1 MKNIIAFADE
11 YGNNS
16 FEFAT
21 QGTHFIVASVILK
34 KEKLAETE
42 QYLESVRKK
51 HFQTGEIKSR
61 KVGDQHHRR
70 LKILQDLVQADF
82 SVYAVVVNKRK
93 LVGEG
98 FKYKPSF
105 YKFLNG
111 LVYKELFK
119 TFPELDLVVDEHG
132 ENDFMRQFK
141 RYVQRFHQPNLF
153 SGSDFQFSGSA
164 ESIMIQ
170 LADFIAGTLG
180 RCFDE
185 TKISPES
192 QQFLQIL
199 EPKITSLN
207 FFPYDQQ
214 HLLQSGQEPE
224 TGFHEDIAQIGVNS
238 AIHFIDTK
246 KVITQDDADQVN
258 CVKLML
264 LYFNTYGTKKYI
276 PTRQLIQHLQVGRE
290 ELLTEHNFRTKV
302 IGKIRDAGVLVV
314 SSSAGEHKGYKLPA
328 SLADLHKFVSHGNSV
343 IMPMLHR
350 IAVFRD
356 KIKLATL
363 NDIDILDTDEFR
375 GLKELMVG

>member
-16 FEFAT
+16 FEFSS

-42 QYLESVRKK
+42 AYLESIRKK

-61 KVGDQHHRR
+61 KIGDQHHRR

-93 LVGEG
+93 LIGEG
-98 FKYKPSF
+98 FKHKPSF

-132 ENDFMRQFK
+132 DNDFMRQFK
-141 RYVQRFHQPNLF
+141 RYVQRYHQPNLF

-185 TKISPES
+185 TKVSSES
-192 QQFLQIL
+192 QQFLQVL

-214 HLLQSGQEPE
+214 HLLQAGQEQE
-224 TGFHEDIAQIGVNS
+224 TGFDEDIARIGVNS
-238 AIHFIDTK
+238 AVHFIDTK
-246 KVITQDDADQVN
+246 KVVTQDDADQVN

-276 PTRQLIQHLQVGRE
+276 QTRQLIQHLQVGRE
-290 ELLTEHNFRTKV
+290 EMLTEHNFRTKV
-302 IGKIRDAGVLVV
+302 IGKIRDAGVLIV

-350 IAVFRD
+350 IAVFRN

-375 GLKELMVG
+375 GLKELLV

>member
-16 FEFAT
+16 FEFST

-34 KEKLAETE
+34 KDKLAETE
-42 QYLESVRKK
+42 QYIEDIRKR

-70 LKILQDLVQADF
+70 LKILQELVQADF
-82 SVYAVVVNKRK
+82 SIYAVVVNKRK

-132 ENDFMRQFK
+132 DNDFMRQFK
-141 RYVQRFHQPNLF
+141 SYVQRYHQPNLF

-164 ESIMIQ
+164 ESVMIQ

-185 TKISPES
+185 AKISPES
-192 QQFLQIL
+192 QQFLQVL

-207 FFPYDQQ
+207 FFPYDKQ
-214 HLLQSGQEPE
+214 HLLQVGEEPE

-238 AIHFIDTK
+238 AIHFIDNK
-246 KVITQDDADQVN
+246 KVINQDDADQIN
-258 CVKLML
+258 CVKLIL

-276 PTRQLIQHLQVGRE
+276 PTKQLIQHLQVGRE
-290 ELLTEHNFRTKV
+290 EVLSEHNFRTKV

-328 SLADLHKFVSHGNSV
+328 SMQDLYKFVSHGNSV

-363 NDIDILDTDEFR
+363 NDVDILDKDEFK
-375 GLKELMVG
+375 GLRELLV

>member
-16 FEFAT
+16 FEFSS

-42 QYLESVRKK
+42 AYLESIRKK

-61 KVGDQHHRR
+61 KIGDQHHRR
-70 LKILQDLVQADF
+70 LKILQDLIQADF

-93 LVGEG
+93 LIGEG
-98 FKYKPSF
+98 FKHKPSF

-132 ENDFMRQFK
+132 DNDFMRQFK
-141 RYVQRFHQPNLF
+141 RYVQRYHQPNLF
-153 SGSDFQFSGSA
+153 SGSDFQFAGSA

-185 TKISPES
+185 NKISAES
-192 QQFLQIL
+192 QQFLQVL

-214 HLLQSGQEPE
+214 HLLQVEQEQE
-224 TGFHEDIAQIGVNS
+224 AGFDEDIARIGVNS

-246 KVITQDDADQVN
+246 KVLTQDDADQVN

-276 PTRQLIQHLQVGRE
+276 QTRQLIQHLQVGRE

-302 IGKIRDAGVLVV
+302 IGKIRDAGVLIV

-350 IAVFRD
+350 IAVFRN

-375 GLKELMVG
+375 GLKELLV

>member
-16 FEFAT
+16 FEFAS

-34 KEKLAETE
+34 KEKLEETE
-42 QYLESVRKK
+42 QYIEEVRKRY
-51 HFQTGEIKSR
+51 FQTGEIKSR

-70 LKILQDLVQADF
+70 LKILQELVQADF
-82 SVYAVVVNKRK
+82 SIYAVVVNKRN

-98 FKYKPSF
+98 FKHKPSF

-132 ENDFMRQFK
+132 DNDFMRQFK
-141 RYVQRFHQPNLF
+141 RYVQRYHQPNLF

-192 QQFLQIL
+192 QQFLTVL

-207 FFPYDQQ
+207 FFPYDHQ
-214 HLLQSGQEPE
+214 HLLQVGEE
-224 TGFHEDIAQIGVNS
+224 GDTGFHEDIARIGVNS
-238 AIHFIDTK
+238 AIHFIDSK
-246 KVITQDDADQVN
+246 KVVTQDDADQVN

-290 ELLTEHNFRTKV
+290 EQLTEHNFRTKV

-328 SLADLHKFVSHGNSV
+328 SMQDLYKFVSHGNSV

-363 NDIDILDTDEFR
+363 NDIDILDKDEFK
-375 GLKELMVG
+375 GLRDLLV

>member
-16 FEFAT
+16 FEFAS

-34 KEKLAETE
+34 KEKLEETE
-42 QYLESVRKK
+42 QYIEEVRRRY
-51 HFQTGEIKSR
+51 FQTGEIKSR

-70 LKILQDLVQADF
+70 LKILQELVQADF
-82 SVYAVVVNKRK
+82 SIYAVVVNKRN

-98 FKYKPSF
+98 FKHKPSF

-132 ENDFMRQFK
+132 DNDFMRQFK
-141 RYVQRFHQPNLF
+141 RYVQRYHQPNLF

-185 TKISPES
+185 TKLSPES
-192 QQFLQIL
+192 QQFLQVL

-214 HLLQSGQEPE
+214 HLLQVGEE
-224 TGFHEDIAQIGVNS
+224 GDTGFHEDIARIGVNS
-238 AIHFIDTK
+238 AIHFIDSK
-246 KVITQDDADQVN
+246 KVVTQDDADQVN

-302 IGKIRDAGVLVV
+302 IGKVRDAGVLVV

-328 SLADLHKFVSHGNSV
+328 SMQDLYKFVSHGNSV

-363 NDIDILDTDEFR
+363 NDIDILDKEEFK
-375 GLKELMVG
+375 GLRDLLN

>member
-16 FEFAT
+16 FEFAS

-34 KEKLAETE
+34 KEKLEETE
-42 QYLESVRKK
+42 QYIEEVRRRY
-51 HFQTGEIKSR
+51 FQTGEIKSR

-70 LKILQDLVQADF
+70 LKILQELVQADF
-82 SVYAVVVNKRK
+82 SIYAVVVNKRK

-98 FKYKPSF
+98 FKHKPSF

-132 ENDFMRQFK
+132 DNDFMRQFK
-141 RYVQRFHQPNLF
+141 RYVQRYHQPNLF

-185 TKISPES
+185 TKVSPES
-192 QQFLQIL
+192 QQFLQVL

-214 HLLQSGQEPE
+214 HLLQVGEE
-224 TGFHEDIAQIGVNS
+224 GDTGFHEDIARIGVNS
-238 AIHFIDTK
+238 AIHFIDSK
-246 KVITQDDADQVN
+246 KVVTQDDADQVN

-302 IGKIRDAGVLVV
+302 IGKVRDAGVLVV

-328 SLADLHKFVSHGNSV
+328 SMQDLYKFVSHGNSV

-363 NDIDILDTDEFR
+363 NDIDILDKEEFK
-375 GLKELMVG
+375 GLRDLLN

>member
-16 FEFAT
+16 FEFGT

-42 QYLESVRKK
+42 RYIEDIRKR

-61 KVGDQHHRR
+61 KVGDQHNRR
-70 LKILQDLVQADF
+70 LKILQELVQADF
-82 SVYAVVVNKRK
+82 SIYAVVVNKRK

-98 FKYKPSF
+98 FKHKPSF

-132 ENDFMRQFK
+132 DNDFMRQFK
-141 RYVQRFHQPNLF
+141 RYVQRYHQPNLF
-153 SGSDFQFSGSA
+153 SGSEFQFAGSA
-164 ESIMIQ
+164 DSVMIQ
-170 LADFIAGTLG
+170 LADFVAGTLG

-185 TKISPES
+185 TRISPES
-192 QQFLQIL
+192 EQFLKVL

-207 FFPYDQQ
+207 FFPYDHQ
-214 HLLQSGQEPE
+214 HLLQATDQQEE
-224 TGFHEDIAQIGVNS
+224 GFDEDIAQIGVNS
-238 AIHFIDTK
+238 ALYFIDNK
-246 KVITQDDADQVN
+246 KVLTQDDADQVN

-264 LYFNTYGTKKYI
+264 LYFNTYGTTRYI
-276 PTRQLIQHLQVGRE
+276 TTRQLIQHLQVGRE
-290 ELLTEHNFRTKV
+290 EILSEHNFRTKV
-302 IGKIRDAGVLVV
+302 IGKIRDAGVLIV

-328 SLADLHKFVSHGNSV
+328 SLQDLYKFVSHGNSV

-350 IAVFRD
+350 IQVFRD

-363 NDIDILDTDEFR
+363 NEVDILNKDEFR
-375 GLKELMVG
+375 GLKELLA

>member
-11 YGNNS
+11 SGNNS
-16 FEFAT
+16 FEFAS

-34 KEKLAETE
+34 KEKLAQTE
-42 QYLESVRKK
+42 QYIEEIRKR

-61 KVGDQHHRR
+61 KVGDQHGRR
-70 LKILQDLVQADF
+70 LKILQELVQADF
-82 SVYAVVVNKRK
+82 SIYAVVVNKRK

-119 TFPELDLVVDEHG
+119 TFPELDLAVDEHG

-141 RYVQRFHQPNLF
+141 SYVQRHHQPNLF
-153 SGSDFQFSGSA
+153 SGSDFRFSGSA
-164 ESIMIQ
+164 ESVMIQ

-185 TKISPES
+185 VRLSPES
-192 QQFLQIL
+192 KAFLQVL
-199 EPKITSLN
+199 EAKITSLN
-207 FFPYDQQ
+207 FFPYDKQ
-214 HLLQSGQEPE
+214 HLLQEAQQEE
-224 TGFHEDIAQIGVNS
+224 GFHEDIAQIGVDS
-238 AIHFIDTK
+238 AIHFIDHK
-246 KVITQDDADQVN
+246 KVVTQEDADQVN
-258 CVKLML
+258 CVKLIL

-276 PTRQLIQHLQVGRE
+276 PTKQLIQHLQVGRE
-290 ELLTEHNFRTKV
+290 EMLSEHNFRTKV
-302 IGKIRDAGVLVV
+302 MGKIRDAGVLVV

-328 SLADLHKFVSHGNSV
+328 SLQDLYKFVGHGNSV

-350 IAVFRD
+350 IQVFRD

-363 NDIDILDTDEFR
+363 NEVDIVDKEEFK
-375 GLKELMVG
+375 GLKGLLM